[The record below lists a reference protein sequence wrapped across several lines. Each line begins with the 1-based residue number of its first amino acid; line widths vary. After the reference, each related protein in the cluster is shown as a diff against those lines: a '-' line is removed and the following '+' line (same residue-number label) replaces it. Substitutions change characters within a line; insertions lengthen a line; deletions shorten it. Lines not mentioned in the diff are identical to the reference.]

1 MALPCHFG
9 PCVGRVGHFG
19 MCPLSWLN
27 FEATN
32 PVAAYEAAGA
42 IVQKLCTEG
51 SEGSEGEGIEHPWLL
66 QIVMRERKQRCKENC
81 T

>member
-1 MALPCHFG
+1 M
-9 PCVGRVGHFG
+9 
-19 MCPLSWLN
+19 LS

-51 SEGSEGEGIEHPWLL
+51 SEGSEGSEGEGIEHPRLL
-66 QIVMRERKQRCKENC
+66 QMEMGERKQRCNENC
-81 T
+81 A

>member
-1 MALPCHFG
+1 
-9 PCVGRVGHFG
+9 
-19 MCPLSWLN
+19 MCPFSWLS

-51 SEGSEGEGIEHPWLL
+51 SEGEGIEHPRLL
-66 QIVMRERKQRCKENC
+66 QIAMRERKQRCNENC